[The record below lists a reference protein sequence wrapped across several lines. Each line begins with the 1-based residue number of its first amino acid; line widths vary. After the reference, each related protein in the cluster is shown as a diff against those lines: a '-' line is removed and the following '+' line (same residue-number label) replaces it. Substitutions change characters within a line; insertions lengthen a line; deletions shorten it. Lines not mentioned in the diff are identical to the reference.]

1 MNPDNQKITQYF
13 GRYHAAYLT
22 SARHARGH
30 DLDVLMD
37 SLELAPHSR
46 VLDAA
51 CGTGHTT
58 VALAERG
65 HTVSGLDLTSE
76 MLGSAEKL
84 AESRHVSVDWILGD
98 VHQLSWP
105 DNTFDAVTCR
115 RAAHHF
121 HDLGLF
127 LAEATRVLK
136 PGGRLGISDMT
147 APSPAIAGLNQLER
161 FRDDS
166 HYAARTAN
174 EWAHLVA
181 AQGLDL
187 LTLTVQ
193 AEPMT
198 PEEWLSPV
206 SADSTEGQ
214 DALRL
219 LHSPTFP
226 PGILLN
232 GQFIKYR
239 LILVGVKN

>member
-1 MNPDNQKITQYF
+1 MNSDNQKITQYF
-13 GRYHAAYLT
+13 GRYHEAYLA
-22 SARHARGH
+22 SPRHARGH
-30 DLDVLMD
+30 DLDALID
-37 SLELAPHSR
+37 GLELAPNSR

-65 HTVSGLDLTSE
+65 HAVSGLDLTPE
-76 MLGSAEKL
+76 MLGTAEKL
-84 AESRHVSVDWILGD
+84 AKSRQVTIDWILGD
-98 VHQLSWP
+98 VHHLSWP

-121 HDLGLF
+121 QDLGLF
-127 LAEATRVLK
+127 LAEVARVLK

-147 APSPAIAGLNQLER
+147 APTPAIAGLNQLER

-174 EWAHLVA
+174 EWARLVGDH
-181 AQGLDL
+181 GLDL
-187 LTLTVQ
+187 LILTVQ

-206 SADSTEGQ
+206 PVDSTEGQ
-214 DALRL
+214 NALRL
-219 LHSPTFP
+219 LHNPTFP

-232 GQFIKYR
+232 GQFIKHR